1 MADPFFAVDPLE
13 AIDFLRRKLNVP
25 TRHWTDVWQAAHDMA
40 FMVAGA
46 QTDAL
51 VADFHAAVLKA
62 IEEGQTLAQFRAAFD
77 RIVAA
82 HGWSYHGSRGWRSQV
97 IFQTNLRT
105 AAAAGRWEQIERLR
119 DRRPW
124 LRYVAVMDE
133 RTRPLHA
140 AWHNTVLPVDH
151 PWWDEHFPPNG
162 WNCRC
167 TVQAL
172 SDRDLV
178 RYGLTPSAEA
188 PDSPLVA
195 KAVKGI
201 GTVMVPEGIDPGFA
215 YHPGKAGLRARLS
228 TT

>member
-1 MADPFFAVDPLE
+1 MADPVFAVDPLE
-13 AIDFLRRKLNVP
+13 AIDFLRRKLDVP
-25 TRHWTDVWQAAHDMA
+25 TRVWTDVWQEAHDMA

-51 VADFHAAVLKA
+51 LADFHMAVVKA
-62 IEEGQTLAQFRAAFD
+62 IEDGQTLEQFREAFD
-77 RIVAA
+77 RIVAE
-82 HGWSYHGSRGWRSQV
+82 HGWSYHGSRGWRSRV

-105 AAAAGRWEQIERLR
+105 ATAAGRWEQISRVK

-140 AWHNTVLPVDH
+140 AWHNTVLSCDH
-151 PWWDEHFPPNG
+151 PWWDTHLPPNG

-172 SDRDLV
+172 SDRDLK
-178 RYGLTPSAEA
+178 RYRLKVSETA
-188 PDSPLVA
+188 PASPLVA
-195 KAVKGI
+195 KAVKGK
-201 GTVMVPEGIDPGFA
+201 GTVTVPEGIDPGFA
-215 YHPGKAGLRARLS
+215 YHQGKAGLKARR
-228 TT
+228 

>member
-1 MADPFFAVDPLE
+1 MPDSLFSVDPIE

-25 TRHWTDVWQAAHDMA
+25 TRHWTDVWQEAHDMA

-46 QTDAL
+46 ATDDL
-51 VADFHAAVLKA
+51 VADFHDAIVKA
-62 IEEGQTLAQFRAAFD
+62 IAEGQTLDQFREAFD

-82 HGWSYHGSRGWRSQV
+82 HGWSYHGSRGWRSKI

-105 AAAAGRWEQIERLR
+105 ATAAGRWEQIARLK
-119 DRRPW
+119 DRRPY

-140 AWHNTVLPVDH
+140 AWHNTVLAVDD
-151 PWWDEHFPPNG
+151 PWWDTHFPPNG

-172 SDRDLV
+172 NERDLR
-178 RYGLTPSAEA
+178 RYGLKVSEEA
-188 PDSPLVA
+188 PPSPLVT
-195 KAVKGI
+195 KVVKGR
-201 GTVMVPEGIDPGFA
+201 GLVTVPQGIDPGFA
-215 YHPGKAGLRARLS
+215 YHPGREGLAARPGGA
-228 TT
+228 